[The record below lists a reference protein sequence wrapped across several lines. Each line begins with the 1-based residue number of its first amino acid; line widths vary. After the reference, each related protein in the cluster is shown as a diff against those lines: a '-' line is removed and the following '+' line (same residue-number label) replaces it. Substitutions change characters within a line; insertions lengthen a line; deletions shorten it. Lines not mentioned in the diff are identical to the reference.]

1 MKSMKMGLA
10 SLIVVA
16 GVMLSYQPA
25 QAQECVFQL
34 GFKTLRDL
42 IPNVV
47 GECLEN
53 EQHNADSGDSRQ
65 QTTNGLLVWRAADN
79 WTGFSDG
86 QRTWINGP
94 EGLQQ
99 RLDTERLA
107 WETATS
113 TGVETHGLT
122 LEQLRNAKY
131 RLPLI
136 RDEETPIRFD
146 DGEASIQLGEGA
158 TERVHAGLADDMVAF
173 GDLDDDGI
181 ADAVV
186 VVYINYGG
194 SGTFINLVAVLDRG
208 GAPVQA
214 GRVLLGDRVPVES
227 LTISSGEI
235 SVNMLTHGPGDGLC
249 CPSLN
254 VTRKLRLQAGRIVAR
269 QSLVID
275 APFSG
280 QTVASGVEVRG
291 RTSTL
296 PVSGGLVYL
305 VYDARGGVI
314 GMGRIPVTAELDQ
327 PGAFAEPIE
336 FNAGAGGPGRIEV
349 IDEHWTESSA
359 LARTAVQVILQAAP
373 LTYGRTSRERI
384 PELVLEA
391 PASGATVGGVVD
403 LRGRISIMP
412 FEKNLT
418 YRIYDQA
425 GTMVGESYI
434 TVEGDYDG
442 PGTFAKSIPLTGIY
456 ANGPVRIEVRGE
468 SVVDGALIVST
479 SVTVFF
485 ARG

>member
-1 MKSMKMGLA
+1 MKLMKMGLA
-10 SLIVVA
+10 LLIVVA

-42 IPNVV
+42 IPDIV

-53 EQHNADSGDSRQ
+53 EQHNAYSGDARQ
-65 QTTNGLLVWRAADN
+65 QTTNGLLVWHKADN

-99 RLDTERLA
+99 RLDSERLP
-107 WETATS
+107 WEAAPPDA
-113 TGVETHGLT
+113 ELRLT
-122 LEQLRNAKY
+122 LEQLRNGEY
-131 RLPLI
+131 HLPLLG
-136 RDEETPIRFD
+136 DEETPIRFE

-158 TERVHAGLADDMVAF
+158 TQRVRAGLIDGMVAF
-173 GDLDDDGI
+173 GDLDSDGL

-194 SGTFINLVAVLDRG
+194 SGTFINLVAVLDRE

-214 GRVLLGDRVPVES
+214 GRVLLGDRVSVES
-227 LTISSGEI
+227 LSISSGEI
-235 SVNMLTHGPGDGLC
+235 SVNMLTQGPDDGQC

-336 FNAGAGGPGRIEV
+336 FNSGTGGPGRIEV